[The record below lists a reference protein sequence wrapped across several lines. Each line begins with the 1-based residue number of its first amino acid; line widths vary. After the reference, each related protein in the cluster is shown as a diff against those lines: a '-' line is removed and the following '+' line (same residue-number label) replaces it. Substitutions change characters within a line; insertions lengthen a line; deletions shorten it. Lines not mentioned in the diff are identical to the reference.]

1 MEVHMATKAAAPT
14 LIVAALALVGDYS
27 TLARQAGT
35 SEVQEAS
42 APASGLSNLSS
53 VIAKVTEGWLALDSI
68 YAKTVAALVNA
79 DTFDEGKYL
88 KNIELLKAVR
98 QLENDLKGASVSAVV
113 NSEHLALRRAVAKV
127 RTRMVAIHGL
137 YQQFSVTPDVFQTE
151 LSGDGLR
158 DLDDHTTRRLG
169 HPA

>member
-1 MEVHMATKAAAPT
+1 MAIKAAAPA

-27 TLARQAGT
+27 TLSRQAGT
-35 SEVQEAS
+35 REVREAC
-42 APASGLSNLSS
+42 APASGLSNLGS
-53 VIAKVTEGWLALDSI
+53 VIANVTEGWLKLDSI

-98 QLENDLKGASVSAVV
+98 QLENDLKGANVPEVF

-137 YQQFSVTPDVFQTE
+137 YQQFSVTPDVFRSE
-151 LSGDGLR
+151 LSGEGLR
-158 DLDDHTTRRLG
+158 DLADHTTLRLG
-169 HPA
+169 HLA